1 MCNLLARPCTQGRK
15 QRKITPKRKAMKEYK
30 VQITDTLKKVVS
42 VEANSQAEAIS
53 KVKEMVENLEI
64 ELIALDD
71 STGNLKISIARR

>member
-1 MCNLLARPCTQGRK
+1 
-15 QRKITPKRKAMKEYK
+15 MKEYK
-30 VQITDTLKKVVS
+30 VQITDTLKRIVS